1 MVTSIY
7 GKDYRV
13 RIDTIEVSDLDVVF
27 DITRDTTK
35 APNTANITVYNL
47 SSEHRQQI
55 ESLSLKEK
63 QGGKTVKTGGKI
75 RVEVEAGPIGA
86 RSLIFRGDLRYAK
99 SEPEGPD
106 FATMIEGDDGGK
118 SVLGGHVA
126 RAFPAGTPVA
136 TVVRACAGALG
147 VGTGNLAALE
157 ASLRTQGGATFS
169 GGTVLFGPADKEL
182 DRVLRSCGY
191 RYSIQNGV
199 LQITQPGKPLT
210 VSAVVLTGGEVPTP
224 TVNPDGTIEV
234 LAPILPELYPG
245 GQVLLQTATK
255 RGQFG
260 IIRVNYAGDSS
271 ADGQDWHA
279 RLTLKG

>member
-1 MVTSIY
+1 MPTSIY

-13 RIDTIEVSDLDVVF
+13 RIDTIEVSELDVLF

-35 APNTANITVYNL
+35 APNTGAITVYNL
-47 SSEHRQQI
+47 SAEHRKQI
-55 ESLSLKEK
+55 ENLSLREK
-63 QGGKTVKTGGKI
+63 LGGKTVKTGGKI

-99 SEPEGPD
+99 SEPQGAD
-106 FATMIEGDDGGK
+106 FATLIEGDDGGK
-118 SVLGGHVA
+118 SVVNGHVA
-126 RAFPAGTPVA
+126 RAFPA
-136 TVVRACAGALG
+136 
-147 VGTGNLAALE
+147 GNLAALE

-199 LQITQPGKPLT
+199 LQITRPGKPLT

-224 TVNPDGTIEV
+224 TINPDGTIEV

-245 GQVLLQTATK
+245 GQVLLQTETK

-260 IIRVNYAGDSS
+260 IIRVNYVGDTS